1 MAKTM
6 SPEQIN
12 GLYKSLATKTY
23 LQTGL
28 DYGFDKYYK
37 DKRGVI
43 NRVSHL
49 RSLVLE
55 NPDKYGVSEEVRD
68 MVESAIASRRD
79 ERLDRTQKSLAEKT
93 ESLNEMDIKELVT
106 GVRDKAWKLMHKKLD
121 RAMKSKKEMDK
132 INLGYLNTVA
142 GTAFDK
148 SQILKGEATES
159 IVIYG
164 KFAEGE
170 VTPAMLHE
178 MSRQVLQRQQE
189 KK

>member
-6 SPEQIN
+6 TPEQIN

-55 NPDKYGVSEEVRD
+55 NPDKYGVSEEVKA
-68 MVESAIASRRD
+68 MVENAIMARRD
-79 ERLDRTQKSLAEKT
+79 ERLDRTQTSLAEKT
-93 ESLNEMDIKELVT
+93 ESLNEMDIKELVS
-106 GVRDKAWKLMHKKLD
+106 GVRDKAFRLIHMKLD
-121 RAMKSKKEMDK
+121 KAMKSKKERDK
-132 INLGYLNTVA
+132 INLGYLNTIA

-148 SQILKGEATES
+148 TQVLRGEATEN
-159 IVIYG
+159 IMHLGLI
-164 KFAEGE
+164 EGE
-170 VTPAMLHE
+170 ITPKRLQE
-178 MSRQVLQRQQE
+178 LSRQVLERQNNRN
-189 KK
+189 